1 MTEVM
6 IRGFDG
12 VLLRPHDSGYDAGRA
27 VWNAVVDRRPALIA
41 KCASTADV
49 VAALRYGREAG
60 LEIGVRCGGHSFLG
74 LPVVED
80 GLLIDLSGLSAVRV
94 DPGSRRAW
102 VGGGAL
108 LGALDVAAQRYGL
121 ATTAGNVSHTGVGGL
136 TLGGGIGWLARL
148 HGLSCDNVASFELVT
163 ADGDVL
169 RVSETEHPD
178 LFWGLRGGGGNFGV
192 VTEFEFR
199 LHPVGTRALVADL
212 IYELDDAGTA
222 LRGWRDL
229 FADTPRRATPVAR
242 VGRRDDDR
250 GGGAGK
256 ESRLARPMASIGYV
270 WVGDPDE
277 GRRLLASYS
286 RIGRPVAQQ
295 VRELS
300 YLDLQT
306 GDDDVEGHA
315 MRRYCKDHYLR
326 ELPDAAI
333 DAFLAWDNDPFRPG
347 ARMTLNGGAIA
358 DEPDEDSAFSHR
370 DALVEF
376 TTAAGWTNPAEDGPR
391 IAAARRYAAGL
402 EPYASGA
409 YVNTFAD
416 QDDSALRRA
425 YSPAKLARLRDLKRA
440 YDPANIFHR
449 TTNIRP

>member
-1 MTEVM
+1 MTELM

-12 VLLRPHDSGYDAGRA
+12 QLVRPGDDGYDAGRA
-27 VWNAVVDRRPALIA
+27 VWNAIVDRRPALIA
-41 KCASTADV
+41 RCASAADV
-49 VAALRYGREAG
+49 VAAVRYGRETG

-74 LPVVED
+74 LPVVEG
-80 GLLIDLSGLSAVRV
+80 GLLIDLSGLSSVRV

-148 HGLSCDNVASFELVT
+148 HGLSCDNVASYELVT

-178 LFWGLRGGGGNFGV
+178 LFWGLRGGGGNVGV

-199 LHPVGTRALVADL
+199 LHPVGTRALVADVF
-212 IYELDDAGTA
+212 YRLDDAGTA
-222 LRGWRDL
+222 LRGWRDV
-229 FADTPRRATPVAR
+229 FEDTPRQATPVAR
-242 VGRRDDDR
+242 IGRRDEFD
-250 GGGAGK
+250 G
-256 ESRLARPMASIGYV
+256 RPVASIGYV

-286 RIGRPVAQQ
+286 DIGRPINTR

-306 GDDDVEGHA
+306 GDDEAEGHA
-315 MRRYCKDHYLR
+315 MRRYCKGRYLR

-333 DAFLAWDNDPFRPG
+333 DAFLAWGNDPYRPG
-347 ARMTLNGGAIA
+347 ARLTLNGGAIA
-358 DEPDEDSAFSHR
+358 DVPDEESAYSHR

-376 TTAAGWTNPAEDGPR
+376 TTAAGWTDPAEDEAR
-391 IAAARRYAAGL
+391 VAAARRYAAGL
-402 EPYASGA
+402 EPYTSGA
-409 YVNTFAD
+409 YVNTIAD
-416 QDDSALRRA
+416 EDDDAVRQA
-425 YSPAKLARLRDLKRA
+425 YSTDKLARLHHLKCT
-440 YDPANIFHR
+440 YDPTNLFHR
-449 TTNIRP
+449 TL